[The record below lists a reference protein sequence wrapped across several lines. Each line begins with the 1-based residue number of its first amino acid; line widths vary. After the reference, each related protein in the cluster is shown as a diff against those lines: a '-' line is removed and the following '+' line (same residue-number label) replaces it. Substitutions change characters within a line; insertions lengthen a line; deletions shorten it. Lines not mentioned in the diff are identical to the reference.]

1 MGEEN
6 FSFENLRVYQK
17 ALIFINFVYDI
28 TSEFPK
34 VENYIIIDQFRRAAI
49 SVCLNI
55 SEGYGTSK
63 LQFKR
68 YLKISKGSVRECI
81 ALATLSRLRRY
92 IDTDQEGVL
101 RNYCIELSK
110 MLSGLINS
118 LSDS

>member
-1 MGEEN
+1 MEEEN

-28 TSEFPK
+28 TAKFPK

-68 YLKISKGSVRECI
+68 YLNISKGSTRECI
-81 ALATLSRLRRY
+81 ALTTLSRLRGY
-92 IDTDQEGVL
+92 IDANQEKIL

-110 MLSGLINS
+110 MLSGLMNS
-118 LSDS
+118 LGDS